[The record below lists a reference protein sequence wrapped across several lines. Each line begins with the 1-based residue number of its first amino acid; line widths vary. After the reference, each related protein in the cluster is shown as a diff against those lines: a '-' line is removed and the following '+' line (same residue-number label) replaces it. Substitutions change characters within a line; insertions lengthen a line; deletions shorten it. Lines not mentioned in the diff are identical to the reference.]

1 MKWLTAGCIPG
12 STKFSPLFVVRLN
25 SDVISIPSG
34 DPVEL
39 IISLVG
45 KSLVGLI
52 PVCIPDLMLLF
63 ETEEY
68 VLYGHYSESM
78 PPLSILDFPP
88 GD

>member
-1 MKWLTAGCIPG
+1 MKWLTVGRIPG
-12 STKFSPLFVVRLN
+12 STKFSPLFVVRLS

-39 IISLVG
+39 IISFVG
-45 KSLVGLI
+45 ESLVGLI
-52 PVCIPDLMLLF
+52 PVCIPDLLLLF

-68 VLYGHYSESM
+68 VLYGHYSAST
-78 PPLSILDFPP
+78 PPLSILAVPP